1 MKSNDPLCVHFIFKC
16 KYQDNAWVL
25 GELFFYYL
33 EPYPINQYWSFQ
45 LAFNFYLMCLW
56 KTNLFLLMLCAIM
69 KNVEGVWFIW
79 CNLVLSREL
88 ISHFSFCVLS
98 LEWEIPLS
106 MSPFFYPIC
115 SLALPRYLQLVLIGI

>member
-1 MKSNDPLCVHFIFKC
+1 MESNDPLCVRFVSKY
-16 KYQDNAWVL
+16 KYQDNAWIL
-25 GELFFYYL
+25 GELSFIIWN
-33 EPYPINQYWSFQ
+33 PILSINLSSFQ
-45 LAFNFYLMCLW
+45 LTFDFYLMCLW

-88 ISHFSFCVLS
+88 LSHSLLCVLS
-98 LEWEIPLS
+98 PWMRKSFEHV
-106 MSPFFYPIC
+106 FFFLIC